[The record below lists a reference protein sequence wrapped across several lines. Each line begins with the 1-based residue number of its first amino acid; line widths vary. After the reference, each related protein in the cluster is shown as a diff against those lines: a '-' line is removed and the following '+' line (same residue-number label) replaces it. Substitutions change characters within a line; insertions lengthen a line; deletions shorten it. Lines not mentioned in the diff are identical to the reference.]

1 MVLPEAEMKFLPSFN
16 NSLKR
21 NALKPFF
28 VIGEIYYF
36 ALTAQKWEKSG
47 KIKST
52 FSDKSGWGVT

>member
-1 MVLPEAEMKFLPSFN
+1 MKFLPSFN